1 MCANGRRPSRDQR
14 KGARCAGLHSSPAV
28 LVLTGALVAGISAAT
43 MKTING
49 TARNDVSLGDA
60 WPGHTER
67 QGRQRQAAR
76 QGRQRHPDRRSGQ
89 RSRRRRAGPRPTRLR
104 AGRDTAI
111 ADTADTVGGDCEV
124 VKGLAQRGVHLR
136 LRLRRQRHLH
146 RRRRRQGRPLLRVH
160 QSGQSICFDTT
171 GTSVA
176 RFETTSDLDCGI
188 GILQDIGLSFGG
200 STKIQSDL
208 SFSFA
213 YDGPLET
220 GSGSPITNV
229 TTSYAV
235 SGKFDTA
242 GNAAGTLNVNR
253 FSFDYQGTHYNCAAA
268 GYGWQAKVGA

>member
-1 MCANGRRPSRDQR
+1 MRRIALIT
-14 KGARCAGLHSSPAV
+14 GV

-49 TARNDVSLGDA
+49 TARNDVLSGTPGPDTLNGKAGNDKLLGKAGNDILA
-60 WPGHTER
+60 GGAGNDLLVGGPGK
-67 QGRQRQAAR
+67 
-76 QGRQRHPDRRSGQ
+76 DRLGC
-89 RSRRRRAGPRPTRLR
+89 GP
-104 AGRDTAI
+104 GRDTAI

-124 VKGLAQRGVHLR
+124 VKGLPAAPPEPPAPPPTPPPPAASPVKAGHYCGFTN
-136 LRLRRQRHLH
+136 
-146 RRRRRQGRPLLRVH
+146 QGK
-160 QSGQSICFDTT
+160 SICFDTT

-200 STKIQSDL
+200 STKIQPDL
-208 SFSFA
+208 TFSFA
-213 YDGPLET
+213 YDGPLQT

-242 GNAAGTLNVNR
+242 GNATGRLNVNR
-253 FSFDYQGTHYNCAAA
+253 FSFDYQGSHYDCAAA
-268 GYGWQAKVGA
+268 GYAWQAKVGA